1 MVATMGQDSYSQQ
14 IPYEHRLSKKKKIQG
29 LMLQAATFL
38 TKPCIFRRCLTDN
51 VKQMYKTPY
60 CTIVFLTF
68 VVQATCR
75 LKENFHSN

>member
-38 TKPCIFRRCLTDN
+38 TKPCN